1 MLIVEEKTNH
11 GRCILHRC
19 QRRTLVND
27 FSQHFPTLSLPSVLH
42 ELSTPKAYKAHIP
55 GAGKDKEVQTVY
67 LEMLTYLLRK
77 DLVVQLHTYILIL
90 VPEYIKLGCSAEE
103 YEHLMSEDNSN
114 LFSQS
119 HGSHMNGGTLTPT
132 LESPTSLNQHGTS
145 AKSADFALLQ
155 QQQLLQHQHQQQL
168 QKQQQQQQ
176 MMPSQTYRYHN
187 RSSTGPKTG
196 DANGGGPSSSGPI
209 LYGGPSSANSV
220 GAGAIGPVSVGG
232 GGVGMISSSLKSH
245 MSGGSPFGRLYGKRQ
260 DASSILS
267 NPGQASETE
276 REWVMRMCE
285 NQPQS
290 VATLFMR

>member
-1 MLIVEEKTNH
+1 MANH
-11 GRCILHRC
+11 RNCIPHRC
-19 QRRTLVND
+19 EHRTLVND
-27 FSQHFPTLSLPSVLH
+27 FSHHFPTLSLPLVLH
-42 ELSTPKAYKAHIP
+42 DLSTPKAYKAHIP

-77 DLVVQLHTYILIL
+77 DLVVQLHTYMLII

-103 YEHLMSEDNSN
+103 YEHLMSEENSN

-119 HGSHMNGGTLTPT
+119 HGSHINGGTLTPT
-132 LESPTSLNQHGTS
+132 LESPTLLHHGTS

-155 QQQLLQHQHQQQL
+155 QQQLLQHQQQQQM

-176 MMPSQTYRYHN
+176 TMPSQTYRYHN

-196 DANGGGPSSSGPI
+196 EATGGGTSSSGPA
-209 LYGGPSSANSV
+209 LHGGPSSANSV
-220 GAGAIGPVSVGG
+220 GAGAVGPVSASVSGA

-245 MSGGSPFGRLYGKRQ
+245 MSGHSPFGRLYGKRQ

-267 NPGQASETE
+267 NPGQSSETE

-290 VATLFMR
+290 VAELFMR